1 VTFLDPRD
9 LGRDGVVLGLG
20 VADAAGGGARGVR
33 AEQAA
38 GEQPGD
44 EQRSTGCAEP
54 GSAGRG
60 RAGVL
65 VVQGRQRG
73 ASPF

>member
-1 VTFLDPRD
+1 
-9 LGRDGVVLGLG
+9 
-20 VADAAGGGARGVR
+20 VR